1 MVLPEPVGA
10 AIARLEAC
18 GYEAVAVG
26 GCVRDHL
33 MFREPTDYDLAT
45 SALPEEVMDAF
56 RNARLVPTGLKHG
69 TLTLISGGMAIE
81 ITTYRVDGAY
91 RDHRRPDGVR
101 FTGSLIEDLKRRD
114 FTVNAIAYSPVRGL
128 IDPMGGGADI
138 ENRLIR
144 AVGDPSARFGED
156 ALRILRALRFAARLG
171 FSIEPATAAALTA
184 MAPSLSFVARE
195 RVGAEVE
202 GIALGRGAGPVLA
215 AHREVLEAAVPEIS
229 FVDAAGYARALSWID
244 RAPAEAAAR
253 LAALFSPLRGG
264 AAAALESLRLPGR
277 ITCRALRLIDWL
289 NAPDLDPARALG
301 ALGANDARALFQ
313 MLGGPGAAALEGL
326 IASSACVTI
335 GQLAVDGRDL
345 VQMGLSGPAVGAAL
359 QKLLD
364 AVIAGAP
371 NDRAALLSRIRTL
384 L

>member
-1 MVLPEPVGA
+1 MDLPKPVGA
-10 AIARLEAC
+10 AIARLEVC
-18 GYEAVAVG
+18 GHEAVAVG

-33 MFREPTDYDLAT
+33 MGRTPTDYDLAT

-56 RNARLVPTGLKHG
+56 RNARVVPTGLKHG
-69 TLTLISGGMAIE
+69 TVTLISGGMAIE

-101 FTGSLIEDLKRRD
+101 FTGSLTEDLKRRD
-114 FTVNAIAYSPVRGL
+114 FTVNAIAYSPGRGL

-144 AVGDPSARFGED
+144 AVGDPAARFGED

-171 FSIEPATAAALTA
+171 FSIEPATAAALRA
-184 MAPSLSFVARE
+184 MAASLSFVARE

-202 GIALGRGAGPVLA
+202 GLVLGRGAEPVLA
-215 AHREVLEAAVPEIS
+215 AHREVMEAAVPEFS
-229 FVDAAGYARALSWID
+229 FVDAAGYARALSLTG
-244 RAPAEAAAR
+244 RAPLDAAAR

-264 AAAALESLRLPGR
+264 AAAALTSLRLPGR
-277 ITCRALRLIDWL
+277 VTSRALRLIEWL

-301 ALGANDARALFQ
+301 ALGASDARALFQ
-313 MLGGPGAAALEGL
+313 MIGGPGAAIVDGL
-326 IASSACVTI
+326 IASGACVTI

-364 AVIAGAP
+364 EVIAGAP

>member
-1 MVLPEPVGA
+1 MDLPKPVGA
-10 AIARLEAC
+10 AIARLEVC
-18 GYEAVAVG
+18 GHEAVAVG

-33 MFREPTDYDLAT
+33 MGRTPTDYDLAT

-56 RNARLVPTGLKHG
+56 RNARVVPTGLKHG
-69 TLTLISGGMAIE
+69 TVTLISGGMAIE

-101 FTGSLIEDLKRRD
+101 FTGSLTEDLKRRD
-114 FTVNAIAYSPVRGL
+114 FTVNAIAYSPGRGL

-144 AVGDPSARFGED
+144 AVGDPAARFGED

-171 FSIEPATAAALTA
+171 FSIEPATAAALSA
-184 MAPSLSFVARE
+184 MAASLSFVARE

-202 GIALGRGAGPVLA
+202 GLVLGRGAEPMLA
-215 AHREVLEAAVPEIS
+215 AHREVMEAAVPEFS
-229 FVDAAGYARALSWID
+229 FVDAAGYARALSLTG
-244 RAPAEAAAR
+244 RAPLDAAAR

-264 AAAALESLRLPGR
+264 AAAALTSLRLPGR
-277 ITCRALRLIDWL
+277 VTSRALRLIEWL

-301 ALGANDARALFQ
+301 ALGASDARALFQ
-313 MLGGPGAAALEGL
+313 MIGGPGAAIVDGL
-326 IASSACVTI
+326 IASGACVTI

-364 AVIAGAP
+364 EVIDGAP

>member
-1 MVLPEPVGA
+1 MDLPKPVGA
-10 AIARLEAC
+10 AIARLEVC
-18 GYEAVAVG
+18 GHEAVAVG

-33 MFREPTDYDLAT
+33 MGRTPTDYDLAT

-56 RNARLVPTGLKHG
+56 RNARVVPTGLKHG
-69 TLTLISGGMAIE
+69 TVTLISGGMAIE

-101 FTGSLIEDLKRRD
+101 FTGSLTEDLKRRD
-114 FTVNAIAYSPVRGL
+114 FTVNAIAYSPGRGL

-144 AVGDPSARFGED
+144 AVGDPAARFGED

-171 FSIEPATAAALTA
+171 FSIEPATAAALSA
-184 MAPSLSFVARE
+184 MAASLSFVARE

-202 GIALGRGAGPVLA
+202 GLVLGRGAEPVLA
-215 AHREVLEAAVPEIS
+215 AHREVMEAAVPEFS
-229 FVDAAGYARALSWID
+229 FVDAAGYARALSLTG
-244 RAPAEAAAR
+244 RAPLDAAAR

-264 AAAALESLRLPGR
+264 AAAALTSLRLPGR
-277 ITCRALRLIDWL
+277 VTSRALRLIEWL

-301 ALGANDARALFQ
+301 ALGASDARALFQ
-313 MLGGPGAAALEGL
+313 MIGGPGAAIVDGL
-326 IASSACVTI
+326 IASGACVTI

-364 AVIAGAP
+364 EVIAGAP